1 MHQIQIA
8 NGNFM
13 PNVIPITESH
23 QQEFIVNLTEDG
35 QQQLSESEQPQTIM
49 HPEVTFHNITGKVTT
64 NCRFLLIAYFFFS
77 PIVYCSYFKCIF
89 AHLF

>member
-1 MHQIQIA
+1 
-8 NGNFM
+8 M

-49 HPEVTFHNITGKVTT
+49 HPEVTFHNITGKVKK
-64 NCRFLLIAYFFFS
+64 FS
-77 PIVYCSYFKCIF
+77 LVYN
-89 AHLF
+89 

>member
-1 MHQIQIA
+1 
-8 NGNFM
+8 M

-49 HPEVTFHNITGKVTT
+49 HPEVTFHNITGKVTKFSLVWFVT
-64 NCRFLLIAYFFFS
+64 DTILLMSRPALIKEAM
-77 PIVYCSYFKCIF
+77 PITI
-89 AHLF
+89 